1 MIGPPSIN
9 ILSHNMAHTLTK
21 ERKHQER
28 CERKYDMSQTPL
40 RDPAC
45 AKATRARMADLSSML
60 ETVER
65 YALLLE
71 GRCGKIK
78 AYCEE
83 DGLK

>member
-1 MIGPPSIN
+1 M
-9 ILSHNMAHTLTK
+9 
-21 ERKHQER
+21 R
-28 CERKYDMSQTPL
+28 
-40 RDPAC
+40 PAC

-60 ETVER
+60 KTVGR